1 MENLCF
7 CGNDLNAAG
16 ECNQGIFGG
25 HRGNC
30 VVCGKNDDLDM
41 QRCCSAECDLIM
53 DAWPIPC
60 DECGLSVAP
69 DQIHEC
75 GHCGDCICMGCLVEH
90 AKGHSQL

>member
-1 MENLCF
+1 VGTTSTPPENAIKASS
-7 CGNDLNAAG
+7 AATG
-16 ECNQGIFGG
+16 
-25 HRGNC
+25 GNC